1 MNDVEVRQKRGYF
14 KIFFTGAKIARC
26 LSWCRIFVV
35 VYITI

>member
-26 LSWCRIFVV
+26 LS
-35 VYITI
+35 